1 MKKILSLFIISLVM
15 ISSALANDISA
26 DKALQIASQF
36 AKGSTVAKS
45 GVSRAP
51 IVQFTPTLAHSMKSR
66 VSAGKDNVYVI
77 NLGNDQGLSS
87 FPVKTVQTAKSS
99 VIATTV
105 HLIMQMHRCSFLI
118 CSTTT
123 PMALTASARTL
134 QWRHTSPCGAL

>member
-15 ISSALANDISA
+15 ISSALANDISV

-45 GVSRAP
+45 GASRAP

-77 NLGNDQGLSS
+77 NLGNDQGFVIVSGEDGAVSEVLGYCDHGS
-87 FPVKTVQTAKSS
+87 FNYADAPVQ
-99 VIATTV
+99 
-105 HLIMQMHRCSFLI
+105 FLDLLNNY
-118 CSTTT
+118 S
-123 PMALTASARTL
+123 
-134 QWRHTSPCGAL
+134 